1 MIEIQTADG
10 GCVRVNQSIWE
21 CYFPAENRQINL
33 PKVSALLLMKLLN
46 GELGDQKITEWVKQ
60 QVKDMFNGQ
69 IPQFES
75 VLSSI
80 DVWLEVAEIEGLDAE
95 AAEFI
100 KGYTEMLNRRIQ
112 KLYITD
118 ESNSELYRKMHV
130 DKNAIQRDILNTDL
144 QPFVYPFPPPQ
155 PEPAQQPAAA

>member
-1 MIEIQTADG
+1 
-10 GCVRVNQSIWE
+10 
-21 CYFPAENRQINL
+21 
-33 PKVSALLLMKLLN
+33 MKLLT

-144 QPFVYPFPPPQ
+144 
-155 PEPAQQPAAA
+155 

>member
-1 MIEIQTADG
+1 
-10 GCVRVNQSIWE
+10 
-21 CYFPAENRQINL
+21 
-33 PKVSALLLMKLLN
+33 
-46 GELGDQKITEWVKQ
+46 
-60 QVKDMFNGQ
+60 MFNGQ

-80 DVWLEVAEIEGLDAE
+80 DVWLEVAQVEGLDAE

-100 KGYTEMLNRRIQ
+100 KGYTEMLSRRIQ

-144 QPFVYPFPPPQ
+144 
-155 PEPAQQPAAA
+155 